1 MIQQALMLSRAAL
14 GKVNSI
20 SAGTTT
26 TVDARVSPLSQS
38 LGVTYDSNNNVTG
51 NQTNDDITDLQNKIN
66 SLENNVSDLQ
76 NRITNLENR
85 LANYENHTHS
95 YTDDTI
101 TDTDDGTG
109 ETVTTTKT
117 TGVVQ

>member
-1 MIQQALMLSRAAL
+1 MIQQALTLAQAAL
-14 GKVNSI
+14 GKANSI

-51 NQTNDDITDLQNKIN
+51 NQTNYDIADLQARITD
-66 SLENNVSDLQ
+66 
-76 NRITNLENR
+76 LENR

-95 YTDDTI
+95 YDD
-101 TDTDDGTG
+101 DNGT
-109 ETVTTTKT
+109 TVTTKN
-117 TGVVQ
+117 TGITQ

>member
-1 MIQQALMLSRAAL
+1 MQQALMLSRAAL

-51 NQTNDDITDLQNKIN
+51 NQTNDDIA
-66 SLENNVSDLQ
+66 DLQ
-76 NRITNLENR
+76 NRITSLENR
-85 LANYENHTHS
+85 LANYENHTHA

-101 TDTDDGTG
+101 TDTNDGTG
-109 ETVTTTKT
+109 ETVTTAKT